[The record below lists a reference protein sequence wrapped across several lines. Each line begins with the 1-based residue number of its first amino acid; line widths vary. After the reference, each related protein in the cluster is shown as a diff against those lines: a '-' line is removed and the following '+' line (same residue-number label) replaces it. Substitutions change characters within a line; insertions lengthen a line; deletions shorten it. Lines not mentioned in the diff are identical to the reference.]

1 MFNFKV
7 LIMRKNQSNL
17 TTLLEIYDDDLE
29 RLGYRVGIDRSANT
43 LSALR
48 QGRGYVAAFIK
59 ERLRRRD
66 VPLQKLTPQWIREF
80 SVYLSVDRRLLG
92 GTVWLACQQLK
103 GVVARAHQRG
113 LLTWNPFA
121 GFHIA
126 KKIRPRQYLSEEEL
140 KMLAY
145 HDFRKKSLNY
155 ARDIFIFA
163 SMTGLSFVD
172 ISELRSSDVVVLG
185 ERTWIVSKRHKT
197 EVPYQVRLLDTPLRI
212 LRRYQQTGRDKVFD
226 HVEYRTMANRIRIIM
241 NEIGIKKRITMHCA
255 RHTFAVLAINKGM
268 PIESLSRILGHT
280 NITTTQ
286 IYAKI
291 TMQKLDDDIT
301 EFEKRLCLS

>member
-1 MFNFKV
+1 
-7 LIMRKNQSNL
+7 MRKNQSNL

-172 ISELRSSDVVVLG
+172 ISELRSSDIVVLG